1 VAITNGYATL
11 SQIKTYLSTSSTNDD
26 ARLESAIEAASRS
39 IDATCRRTFFSTTA
53 TKHFEAEASDY
64 ASLPDDLLSATA
76 VSIDLGNRNYIV
88 LPATDYEFEPNETPY
103 TSIHTAPGGINS
115 FPTGRRGMR
124 IAGNWGFCTTGSH
137 PDAINNACLILAVR
151 YFKRRD
157 AAFGVIGTPE
167 LGFTRI
173 LATDPEV
180 KSLLMPYRKIG
191 VYAC

>member
-1 VAITNGYATL
+1 MAITNGYATL

-26 ARLESAIEAASRS
+26 ARLENAIEAASRA
-39 IDATCRRTFFSTTA
+39 IDAACRRTFFA
-53 TKHFEAEASDY
+53 TSATRYFEAEATDY
-64 ASLPDDLLSATA
+64 ISLPDDLLSVTELA
-76 VSIDLGNRNYIV
+76 IDTGNRNYV
-88 LPATDYEFEPNETPY
+88 ALSASDYELEPGTAPY
-103 TSIHTAPGGINS
+103 TSIHTAPGGTRY
-115 FPTGRRGMR
+115 FPTGRRGIR
-124 IAGNWGFCTTGSH
+124 INGSFGFCATGSH

-173 LATDPEV
+173 QSKDPEAA
-180 KSLLMPYRKIG
+180 SLIMPYRRMA